1 MCTHFCRDY
10 RAIPE
15 LDVYD
20 RDHLDDDGE
29 FSELSMGERLAAERE
44 MRKRDRDEGRDT
56 GRMRRGILYGQ
67 LISLCD
73 VLLIR
78 PLKIDSMFYLRK
90 ISKTYEGA
98 RKNNTNG

>member
-1 MCTHFCRDY
+1 MFVSVLMSCVPIFCRDY

-73 VLLIR
+73 K
-78 PLKIDSMFYLRK
+78 PN
-90 ISKTYEGA
+90 SKLFKY
-98 RKNNTNG
+98 